1 MAKQAFQILFD
12 GKNLSGALSSALK
25 LPAWSLEVGL
35 SLASFLL
42 RPQKRARIYL
52 YKESVLN
59 CAPRH
64 FKTPPEGDC
73 VQKPQNLARLTCRV
87 KTRTTSSRL

>member
-42 RPQKRARIYL
+42 RPQKRKDL
-52 YKESVLN
+52 
-59 CAPRH
+59 P
-64 FKTPPEGDC
+64 
-73 VQKPQNLARLTCRV
+73 VQRERSQLRPSALQEAA
-87 KTRTTSSRL
+87 